1 MLGSHDL
8 STMAGVATLAA
19 SGSRLATAATTPAQ
33 KIEADLVSVKE
44 KSLGAE
50 KTATGETEY
59 VMASMVE
66 EKYLTTGNLSDL
78 CSAVKNGEIPSGSL
92 ILRSLADILNLLT
105 FNLLHGVLDPVRL
118 EPHAQQKL
126 LVRSYSSETVN
137 GVRQE
142 SERTLNSDEERIK
155 RYLPGEDSPQHILVT
170 REEKILQ
177 NDQEVRHITH
187 VQETAYTVAE
197 GASVNDVESA
207 RLAMAEGTGVTLKDT
222 AVIEQQIVSTTQRVV
237 TTDGKETTV
246 IAGFDVGGFLGR
258 NGLYNRSDVENS
270 GTISQRTYVIEDP
283 EARGLD
289 GSLDTVD
296 LSRSGTLVEEQSA
309 AIDPQRTSVDNKVEF
324 SEGYVSFVPFVG
336 SAVNIG
342 AKMHYGAEVG
352 ASDIFWT
359 ALDVAGGAGA
369 VAGLVSK
376 GGMIAAKTVA
386 KSAVSA
392 GAKTELAAAG
402 GKKMLRESVEEA
414 SEKLAGKLKPN
425 TVYTENGYRSVTD
438 EMGRLKKISG
448 ELQLKP
454 ASRDLAAQNT
464 ARSMGLATDDAGHM
478 IGARFNGPSGL
489 PNLVPQNAHLNRGA
503 WKKMENQFEKHLREG
518 SKVSVDVRPNYTGSN
533 LRPDSFSVRYR
544 VDDGRTYT
552 KYFENT
558 GAAA

>member
-8 STMAGVATLAA
+8 ATMAGVATLAA
-19 SGSRLATAATTPAQ
+19 SGNRMLTAATTPAQ
-33 KIEADLVSVKE
+33 KLEAELVSVNE
-44 KSLGAE
+44 KRLGAE
-50 KTATGETEY
+50 QTATGENEY
-59 VMASMVE
+59 VMTTLVE

-78 CSAVKNGEIPSGSL
+78 CSAVKNGSLPSADL
-92 ILRSLADILNLLT
+92 LLRSLADIANLLT
-105 FNLLHGVLDPVRL
+105 FNLLHGLFDPVRL
-118 EPHAQQKL
+118 QPHAQQRL
-126 LVRSYSSETVN
+126 IVRSYSSETVN
-137 GVRQE
+137 GEVVE
-142 SERTLNSDEERIK
+142 SERTMDPQKERI
-155 RYLPGEDSPQHILVT
+155 REQRPGDDSPRDILVT

-177 NDQEVRHITH
+177 SDQEIRHITH
-187 VQETAYTVAE
+187 LQETAYTIAD
-197 GASVNDVESA
+197 GADVTDVSSA
-207 RLAMAEGTGVTLKDT
+207 RLAMAEGSGVTLKDT
-222 AVIEQQIVSTTQRVV
+222 AVVQQQMIHTTQRVV

-258 NGLYNRSDVENS
+258 NGLYNHSDVENS

-296 LSRSGTLVEEQSA
+296 LSRSGTLVEDQNSA
-309 AIDPQRTSVDNKVEF
+309 LDPQRTRMENKVEF

-342 AKMHYGAEVG
+342 SKIHYGAEVG

-376 GGMIAAKTVA
+376 GGTIAAKTVA
-386 KSAVSA
+386 KSAVRA
-392 GAKTELAAAG
+392 GAKTELATAG
-402 GKKMLRESVEEA
+402 GKKILRENVAEV
-414 SEKLAGKLKPN
+414 SEKLTGKLRPN

-448 ELQLKP
+448 ELQLNP
-454 ASRDLAAQNT
+454 ATRDLAAQNT

-489 PNLVPQNAHLNRGA
+489 PNLVPQDAHLNRGA

-518 SKVSVDVRPNYTGSN
+518 SKVTVDVRPNYTGNS

-544 VDDGRTYT
+544 VDNGRVHT

-558 GAAA
+558 GASA